1 VTVSVSLNP
10 DQRQTCQG
18 LFRSAPD
25 HATRQRAL
33 ILLLLAAGVRYAV
46 LTAALG
52 CSSATAARWAARYRA
67 GGLPA
72 LTARPARPTRLAACV
87 ALVIGWVLTLRP
99 QAFGFARSRWSCAT
113 VAVVLRED
121 HRVRVGRESVRLALR
136 QAGLVWR
143 RPRPVVRRRD
153 PDRATKLAALRKLLQ
168 GLPDDHTA
176 VFMDEVEVHTN
187 PKVGCM
193 WMRQGQQTTLETP
206 GNNEKRV
213 LAGSLH
219 WRTGRLLE
227 TWGGPKKGRTA
238 ALFCAHLDDLRRAF
252 RQYKVIHVICDNA
265 NNHRPEKS
273 LLVRAYLKEWGARI
287 KVHYLPLYAP
297 DTNPI
302 EEVWWRLHEAVTRN
316 HRCAS
321 MEELM
326 DLTFEW
332 LDERRFFR
340 VQRKVY
346 DSQ

>member
-1 VTVSVSLNP
+1 MAVRVSLNP
-10 DQRQTCQG
+10 DQRQACRE
-18 LFRSAPD
+18 LFRCAPD

-33 ILLLLAAGVRYAV
+33 ILLLLAAGTPWACVGD
-46 LTAALG
+46 ALG
-52 CSSATAARWAARYRA
+52 CSSATLARWADRYRQQ
-67 GGLPA
+67 GLAA
-72 LTARPARPTRLAACV
+72 LTRRPARPPRLTAWAAVLV
-87 ALVIGWVLTLRP
+87 AWVLTRRP
-99 QAFGFARSRWSCAT
+99 RDFGFVRSRWSCAT
-113 VAVVLRED
+113 VAVLLHEQHQVA
-121 HRVRVGRESVRLALR
+121 VGRESVRQALR

-153 PDRATKLAALRKLLQ
+153 PNRQAKLAALRKLLH
-168 GLPDDHTA
+168 GLPDDQTA

-193 WMRQGQQTTLETP
+193 WMRQGQQATLETP

-219 WRTGRLLE
+219 WRTGRLIE

-273 LLVRAYLKEWGARI
+273 LLVRAYLQKWGERI

-326 DLTFEW
+326 DLTIDW
-332 LDERRFFR
+332 LEERRFFQ
-340 VQRKVY
+340 VHRKVY

>member
-1 VTVSVSLNP
+1 VDTVTLRP
-10 DQRQTCQG
+10 ADRQGCLD

-33 ILLLLAAGVRYAV
+33 ILLLLSAGVRYAT

-52 CSSATAARWAARYRA
+52 CSSATAARWVARYRA

-72 LTARPARPTRLAACV
+72 LSARPARPTRLAAWA
-87 ALVIGWVLTLRP
+87 ALVVGWVLTLRP

-121 HRVRVGRESVRLALR
+121 HRLRVGRESVRLALR
-136 QAGLVWR
+136 AAGLVWR

-153 PDRATKLAALRKLLQ
+153 PDRGAKLAGLRKLLH
-168 GLPDDHTA
+168 GLPADHTA

-187 PKVGCM
+187 PKVGCA
-193 WMRQGQQTTLETP
+193 WMRKGEQAAVETP
-206 GNNEKRV
+206 GDNDKRV

-219 WRTGRLLE
+219 WRTGRLIE
-227 TWGGPKKGRTA
+227 TWGGPKEGRTA
-238 ALFCAHLDDLRRAF
+238 ALFCAHLDDLRRAL
-252 RQYKVIHVICDNA
+252 RHYKVIHVICDNA
-265 NNHRPEKS
+265 FNHRPDKS
-273 LLVRAYLKEWGARI
+273 RAVKAYLAEWGHRVV
-287 KVHYLPLYAP
+287 VHYLPLYAP
-297 DTNPI
+297 ETNPI

-321 MEELM
+321 MQELI
-326 DLTFEW
+326 DLTIDW
-332 LDERRFFR
+332 LEERRFFR

-346 DSQ
+346 EAP